1 MSNPQ
6 GEETMTNLNDAQDRK
21 WSEEANTFIV
31 GGVEFTALRR
41 NHPRIPG
48 KPMWLVQV
56 NESGEIWE
64 PGACGVSNESRPK
77 LQADLEDLYQ
87 FAAKRDQAEWRRQ
100 LKLPAGEAMVG

>member
-48 KPMWLVQV
+48 KPMWLV
-56 NESGEIWE
+56 
-64 PGACGVSNESRPK
+64 
-77 LQADLEDLYQ
+77 
-87 FAAKRDQAEWRRQ
+87 
-100 LKLPAGEAMVG
+100 